1 MASEYSIHFKSVI
14 VQFEVE
20 GIVYNSL
27 RPTRSQESRA
37 SISQYLL
44 PLDASS
50 SCETSTA
57 CQNTV
62 TVVSKLGRS
71 FDN

>member
-1 MASEYSIHFKSVI
+1 VSTAYISSQLSCNLKLKALFAIRYGLLDRRNRVR
-14 VQFEVE
+14 QFP
-20 GIVYNSL
+20 S
-27 RPTRSQESRA
+27 
-37 SISQYLL
+37 LL